1 MKKLVAVAVA
11 AALAGPGPAL
21 ADGES
26 AESPFTVAP
35 FVGAYVPT
43 GGMRG
48 EVESAPLV
56 AVTASIDLA
65 PYLAA
70 VGTFGWAPTK
80 VKRLP
85 DGELDLLQ
93 YDLGLQAQHAF
104 AVGGGIA
111 LQPFAGAGAGLR
123 SYLPRHYSH
132 GAQTSW
138 AWYAGGGA
146 SLRLGAAT
154 VTLAARYNL
163 SIYDSPT
170 PVLGADDVTRTDLAL
185 AASVGVR
192 F

>member
-1 MKKLVAVAVA
+1 MKKLVALAVA
-11 AALAGPGPAL
+11 AAFAGARPTR
-21 ADGES
+21 ADDQAS
-26 AESPFTVAP
+26 AKPVHVAP
-35 FVGAYVPT
+35 FVGAFVPT
-43 GGMRG
+43 GEMRS

-56 AVTASIDLA
+56 AVTASVDLA

-93 YDLGLQAQHAF
+93 YDVGLQAQHTL
-104 AVGGGIA
+104 AVASGVA

-123 SYLPRHYSH
+123 SWVPRHYSH

-146 SLRLGAAT
+146 SLRFGAAT
-154 VTLAARYNL
+154 VSVAARYNL
-163 SIYDSPT
+163 SVYDAPT
-170 PVLGADDVTRTDLAL
+170 PVLSTDEVARTDLAL